1 MQLLQE
7 HFSVTPERTLQ
18 DSASFLGTG
27 AIDSAGIIRL
37 IRLIEQR
44 FTIRVLDEEIVAD
57 NFDSLSQA
65 SEFVFRKLGQ

>member
-1 MQLLQE
+1 MELLQE
-7 HFSVTPERTLQ
+7 NFSVGPERALP
-18 DSASFLGTG
+18 DSASFLGSG

-44 FTIRVLDEEIVAD
+44 FMIRVLDEEIVAE

-65 SEFVFRKLGQ
+65 SDFVHRKLGR